1 MLTLTE
7 SFAFDVVSK
16 LSGIQKSVLED
27 AAENRLGALPIGID
41 PVVIFELVEL
51 VGQIVLYLIDNCP
64 NKMNPEALYDT
75 VSKPSFMDRFRVR
88 AVCYSVCRQS
98 KDRRFLPYADK
109 IADSLITA
117 GASVPKDQILAL
129 LSETAQIEHTL

>member
-27 AAENRLGALPIGID
+27 AAENRLGALPI
-41 PVVIFELVEL
+41 FEFVEL

-88 AVCYSVCRQS
+88 AVCYSMCRQS